1 MPRAGSWGVLPVA
14 PEADAMTAAAATD
27 AAGLAWRLP
36 PRWWRW
42 PLYVVAPALLI
53 GGMTAWQQGLLWPD
67 AERDLPA
74 LFPTPYASWDEH
86 VAAIDLAMETHRM
99 RAAQEPTDWLS
110 PSAEAGAW
118 LDRAQFTGRWQ
129 DIAEAERSLALAM
142 QRAEPATRPWLLAA
156 RLALTLHRQRDIEPL
171 LASARADRQF
181 ALAPA
186 QAEARMLRGDIALYS
201 GDWRQADRLYAEAQ
215 ALGNDP
221 SLGLRRALIVERTG
235 DADAAIA
242 AIIAATHATDQ
253 PTRPLLALAA
263 ARIGNVELARGHWDD
278 AARWYARADRALPG
292 DWRIV
297 SLQLQMQALR
307 GDLSGAIAGMRRL
320 AERHDLP
327 QLWDALAAWQ
337 RAAGESAAAAQSTE
351 RAAAGWQ
358 AWLARYPEA
367 AYAHAAEHA
376 LQAGDSATALRHARA
391 NFANRPYG
399 DAALLLATA
408 QSANGDVAGARRT
421 LARSTASGWRTV
433 ESDRLAFELAAL
445 DGDTDAAEAARAA
458 ALARNPRAFDPAMA
472 LIRFG
477 LH

>member
-1 MPRAGSWGVLPVA
+1 M
-14 PEADAMTAAAATD
+14 MAASATD
-27 AAGLAWRLP
+27 SPGRVWRLP

-42 PLYVVAPALLI
+42 PLYVVAPALLL
-53 GGMTAWQQGLLWPD
+53 GGITLWQQGALWP
-67 AERDLPA
+67 AGQADLPE
-74 LFPTPYASWDEH
+74 LFPTAYSSWDEH
-86 VAAIDLAMETHRM
+86 VAALDLGMETHRL
-99 RAAQEPTDWLS
+99 RTAQEPTDWLS
-110 PSAEAGAW
+110 PAAEAAAW

-129 DIAEAERSLALAM
+129 DIAEAERDLALSM
-142 QRAEPATRPWLLAA
+142 QRGEPATRPWLLAA

-171 LASARADRQF
+171 LESARADRQF
-181 ALAPA
+181 ALAPS
-186 QAEARMLRGDIALYS
+186 QSQARMLRGDIALYN
-201 GDWRQADRLYAEAQ
+201 GNWRQADRLYAEAQ
-215 ALGNDP
+215 RLSDDP
-221 SLGLRRALIVERTG
+221 SVGLRRALIIERTG
-235 DADAAIA
+235 DPDAAIA
-242 AIIAATHATDQ
+242 AVIAATRVTDK

-263 ARIGNVELARGHWDD
+263 ARIGNIELARGHWDD
-278 AARWYARADRALPG
+278 AARWYARADRTLPG

-297 SLQLQMQALR
+297 SLQLQMRALE
-307 GDLSGAIAGMRRL
+307 GDLNGAIAGMRRL

-337 RAAGESAAAAQSTE
+337 RADGESAAAAQSTE

-358 AWLARYPEA
+358 GWLTRYPEA
-367 AYAHAAEHA
+367 ARAHAAEHA
-376 LQAGDSATALRHARA
+376 LQAGDSAAALAHARA

-408 QSANGDVAGARRT
+408 LSANGDVTAARSM

-445 DGDTDAAEAARAA
+445 EGDGDAAEAARAA
-458 ALARNPRAFDPAMA
+458 ALARNPRAFDPAMP